1 MKENLKRKIRLKL
14 PKSLRESLAHSNMKL
29 FQHLE
34 VLPGYLEFRLYL
46 QRAMQLDFD
55 AAALDP
61 KLQTYLYHYVGPVLK
76 LKQ

>member
-1 MKENLKRKIRLKL
+1 
-14 PKSLRESLAHSNMKL
+14 MKL
-29 FQHLE
+29 FRHLE
-34 VLPGYLEFRLYL
+34 VLPDYLEFRLYL